1 MYGQRVPENAR
12 FAQGIPRLELVPS
25 AARMARLRNLCQGSQ
40 VQTPKPGYARVCKQ
54 TLKRPA
60 ARELTMQDMRDAL
73 VVLLAGGQGERL
85 WPLTRDRAKPA
96 VPFGA
101 LYRIIDI
108 TLSNCINSDLRRVF
122 VLTQYKALS
131 LNRHVRAGWS
141 PLAGLGDYFE
151 VLPPQMRVSQ
161 HWYQG
166 TADAVYQNIY
176 SIGTERSK
184 FLFILCG
191 DHISKIDYSRMLK
204 QHC

>member
-85 WPLTRDRAKPA
+85 WPVSRDCGKPA
-96 VPFGA
+96 GPFWS
-101 LYRIIDI
+101 LYPIIA
-108 TLSNCINSDLRRVF
+108 TNLSNLLKF
-122 VLTQYKALS
+122 VL
-131 LNRHVRAGWS
+131 
-141 PLAGLGDYFE
+141 
-151 VLPPQMRVSQ
+151 
-161 HWYQG
+161 
-166 TADAVYQNIY
+166 
-176 SIGTERSK
+176 
-184 FLFILCG
+184 
-191 DHISKIDYSRMLK
+191 
-204 QHC
+204 